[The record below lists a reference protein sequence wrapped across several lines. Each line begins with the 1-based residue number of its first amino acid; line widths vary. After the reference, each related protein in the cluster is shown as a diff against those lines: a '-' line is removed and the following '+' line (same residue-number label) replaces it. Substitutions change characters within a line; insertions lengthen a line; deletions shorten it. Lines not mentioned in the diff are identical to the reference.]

1 MKYNRIFF
9 SALLV
14 LLLITGTAFAA
25 KPVVTADHTYFDV
38 NTGLYVL
45 KGNVYIEVRNRVI
58 TAGQAKVNLAT
69 LEVWGAGGITVNQ
82 DDIYFTGDSVYVYGT
97 KNRAKIDGGVTF
109 SRTGLAITAD
119 KVDFSWDTRVASF
132 NGNVH
137 VSQGANEWTA
147 DSVSYNVGS
156 NSFM

>member
-97 KNRAKIDGGVTF
+97 KNRAKIDGGVNF

-132 NGNVH
+132 TGNVH

>member
-14 LLLITGTAFAA
+14 LLLITGTAFAS

-97 KNRAKIDGGVTF
+97 KNRAKIDGGANF